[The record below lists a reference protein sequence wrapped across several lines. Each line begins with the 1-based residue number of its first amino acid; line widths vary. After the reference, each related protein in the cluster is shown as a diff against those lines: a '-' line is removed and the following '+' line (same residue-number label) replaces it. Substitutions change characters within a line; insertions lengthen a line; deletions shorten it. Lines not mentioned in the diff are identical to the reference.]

1 MTTIL
6 APEADPYL
14 LPLPESTT
22 PVIPD
27 HLVIARHA
35 YLNSRFG
42 DIVWSLA
49 PLIDNPSTYLFKID
63 WESCVECF
71 REPLRL
77 IAWTFLNGELRNSFV
92 RERAARMRTRIAPNS
107 AQRTVRAWMLMAGWL
122 EKRDIDTLADCDRA
136 VLHEYGLHLRD
147 AGSGRVDVRKQLLAV
162 TRLWAFDQLTARP
175 AGIARPPWDEG
186 GVDDYLPAAT
196 STGGENAREVL
207 AEETMGP
214 LLVWAIRFVE
224 DLADDILAAHA
235 EARRLHQAAHSQ
247 QSTPVG
253 RLVLKAYL
261 AQRVAVGD
269 PLPATLQNGKPAL
282 PRAYVAAVTGA
293 SLRQV
298 AHACTKLN
306 LSATVMASPGL
317 CPLDVP
323 VTGRIDGRLWREVI
337 DYTEA
342 DTLLKH
348 LVTAVFI
355 VCSYLTGARPQ
366 EVLGLRAGCCPDPEP
381 GPDGQSSR
389 HVLRVRPEDIAPGPD
404 DDEEE
409 NEDAE
414 EPHLLIRG
422 HHYKTA
428 TDPDT
433 GHYLPGGAERAVPWV
448 AITPVVNAIRV
459 LERFVPDGELLFDA
473 AIHDPTHAHHR
484 TGSLGNYAIAVR
496 VEDFVTWANTEA
508 KALGLPGEA
517 IAPNPH
523 GRIGTARFRRTL
535 AWHIARRPGG
545 LVALAIQYGHLRT
558 VLNTDES
565 GRYGSRGRSGIH
577 AYVDVETALAT
588 ADTAADLHE
597 RMQNG
602 EAISGPAAR
611 RAILAAASGPVF
623 QGGLVG
629 LDFTRK
635 HAAARRH
642 LAQDGSVLYDNPH
655 ALLLC
660 VYKRDRA
667 LCAKDGQHDAPSLDR
682 CVPGCGNTVRTD
694 QHAAWLRQRADD
706 LDRKAAHVP
715 GPLAERRHAAAAK
728 LRELADEHDR
738 TRFTL
743 QENST

>member
-1 MTTIL
+1 MTAIL

-14 LPLPESTT
+14 LPLPELDT
-22 PVIPD
+22 PVIPA

-35 YLNSRFG
+35 HLSSCFG
-42 DIVWSLA
+42 DMVWSLA

-92 RERAARMRTRIAPNS
+92 RERAARMRTRIAPDS
-107 AQRTVRAWMLMAGWL
+107 AQRTVRAWMLMAHWL
-122 EKRDIDTLADCDRA
+122 EKRGIVTLAACDRA

-147 AGSGRVDVRKQLLAV
+147 AGSGRANVRKQLLAV

-175 AGIARPPWDEG
+175 AGIPRPPWDED
-186 GVDDYLPAAT
+186 GVDDYLPAET

-214 LLVWAIRFVE
+214 LLIWAIRFVE

-235 EARRLHQAAHSQ
+235 EARRLHQAAHTQ
-247 QSTPVG
+247 QSTPAG
-253 RLVLKAYL
+253 RLALNAYL
-261 AQRVAVGD
+261 TQRVAGGD
-269 PLPATLQNGKPAL
+269 PLPATFHNGKPTL

-298 AHACTKLN
+298 AHACNRLD
-306 LSATVMASPGL
+306 LSAIVTASPGL

-323 VTGRIDGRLWREVI
+323 VTGRINGRPWRETI

-381 GPDGQSSR
+381 GPDGQSGR
-389 HVLRVRPEDIAPGPD
+389 HVLRVHPEDVAPGPD
-404 DDEEE
+404 EEDD
-409 NEDAE
+409 E
-414 EPHLLIRG
+414 EPHLLIRS
-422 HHYKTA
+422 HHYKSA

-459 LERFVPDGELLFDA
+459 LERFVPDDELLFDA
-473 AIHDPTHAHHR
+473 AIHDPSHARHR

-496 VEDFVTWANTEA
+496 IEDFVTWVNNEA
-508 KALGLPGEA
+508 KTRDLPGET
-517 IAPNPH
+517 IVPDPH

-545 LVALAIQYGHLRT
+545 LVALAIQYGHMRT

-565 GRYGSRGRSGIH
+565 GRYGSRSRSGIH

-597 RMQNG
+597 RMQDG

-611 RAILAAASGPVF
+611 RAILAAANGPVF

-629 LDFTRK
+629 LDFVRK

-642 LAQDGSVLYDNPH
+642 LAQDGTVLYDNPH

-660 VYKRDRA
+660 LYKRDRA
-667 LCAKDGQHDAPSLDR
+667 LCAKDDQHNDAPSLDQ

-694 QHAAWLRQRADD
+694 QHATWLRRRADD

-715 GPLAERRHAAAAK
+715 GPLAERRHATATR

-743 QENST
+743 RESPT

>member
-1 MTTIL
+1 MTTTL
-6 APEADPYL
+6 ASEADPYL
-14 LPLPESTT
+14 LPLPDSTT
-22 PVIPD
+22 PVIPS
-27 HLVIARHA
+27 HLVIDRHA
-35 YLNSRFG
+35 HLNSRFG
-42 DIVWSLA
+42 DMVWSLA
-49 PLIDNPSTYLFKID
+49 PLIDNPSQYLITID
-63 WESCVECF
+63 WKPCADGF

-77 IAWTFLNGELRNSFV
+77 LTWTFLNGQLRNSFLH
-92 RERAARMRTRIAPNS
+92 ERAPRMRTRIAPQS
-107 AQRTVRAWMLMAGWL
+107 ARSTVRTWMRMADWL
-122 EKRDIDTLADCDRA
+122 EKRGIGSLAACDRA
-136 VLHEYGLHLRD
+136 VLHEYGMHLRD
-147 AGSGRVDVRKQLLAV
+147 AGSARADVQKNLLAL

-175 AGIARPPWDEG
+175 AGIARPPWDED
-186 GVDDYLPAAT
+186 GVDDYLPAA
-196 STGGENAREVL
+196 SPTGGENAREVL

-214 LLVWAIRFVE
+214 LLVWALRFVE
-224 DLADDILAAHA
+224 VLADDILAAHA

-247 QSTPVG
+247 PSTPAG
-253 RLVLKAYL
+253 RLALYTYL
-261 AQRVAVGD
+261 TQRIAAGD
-269 PLPATLQNGKPAL
+269 PLPTTFHNGKPAL
-282 PRAYVAAVTGA
+282 PHAYTAAMTGA

-298 AHACTKLN
+298 AHASTKLN
-306 LSATVMASPGL
+306 LAALVADNPGP

-323 VTGRIDGRLWREVI
+323 VTGWINGRPWREAI

-348 LVTAVFI
+348 LVTAVFV

-366 EVLGLRAGCCPDPEP
+366 EVLGLRAGCCPDPDP
-381 GPDGQSSR
+381 APDGRQGR
-389 HVLRVRPEDIAPGPD
+389 HVLRVRPEDIAPGSD
-404 DDEEE
+404 NDEEDE
-409 NEDAE
+409 A

-433 GHYLPGGAERAVPWV
+433 GNYLPGGLERAVPWV
-448 AITPVVNAIRV
+448 AITPVVNAIRA

-473 AIHDPTHAHHR
+473 AIHDPAHARQR
-484 TGSLGNYAIAVR
+484 TGSLGSYAIAVR
-496 VEDFVTWANTEA
+496 GEDFVAWANTEA
-508 KALGLPGEA
+508 QARALPGEV
-517 IAPNPH
+517 IAPDPH

-565 GRYGSRGRSGIH
+565 GRYGSRSRSGIH
-577 AYVDVETALAT
+577 GMVDIETALAT

-597 RMQNG
+597 RMQDG

-611 RAILAAASGPVF
+611 RAILAAANGPVF
-623 QGGLVG
+623 QGGLVS

-655 ALLLC
+655 ALLICL
-660 VYKRDRA
+660 YKRDRA
-667 LCAKDGQHDAPSLDR
+667 LCAKDAQHDAPSLDQ

-694 QHAAWLRQRADD
+694 QHAHRLRTRADE
-706 LDRKAAHVP
+706 LDHKAAHVP
-715 GPLAERRHAAAAK
+715 GPLAERRHATATK

-743 QENST
+743 QENPA

>member
-1 MTTIL
+1 MTAIL

-14 LPLPESTT
+14 LPLPEPHT
-22 PVIPD
+22 PVIPA
-27 HLVIARHA
+27 HLVIARQAHR
-35 YLNSRFG
+35 NSRFG
-42 DIVWSLA
+42 DMVWSLA

-92 RERAARMRTRIAPNS
+92 RERAARMRTRIAPDS
-107 AQRTVRAWMLMAGWL
+107 AQRTVRAWTLMAHWL
-122 EKRDIDTLADCDRA
+122 AKRGIDTLAGCDRT

-147 AGSGRVDVRKQLLAV
+147 AGSGRADVRKQLLAV

-175 AGIARPPWDEG
+175 AGIARPPWDED
-186 GVDDYLPAAT
+186 GVDEYLPAAT
-196 STGGENAREVL
+196 PTGGENAREVL

-214 LLVWAIRFVE
+214 LLIWAIRFVE
-224 DLADDILAAHA
+224 DLEDDILAAHA
-235 EARRLHQAAHSQ
+235 EARRLHRAGHTQR
-247 QSTPVG
+247 STPVG
-253 RLVLKAYL
+253 RLALHAYL
-261 AQRVAVGD
+261 TQRVSAGD
-269 PLPATLQNGKPAL
+269 PLPATFQSGKPAL
-282 PRAYVAAVTGA
+282 SRAYVAAMTGA
-293 SLRQV
+293 SVRQV
-298 AHACTKLN
+298 AHASTKLN
-306 LSATVMASPGL
+306 LAALVADNAGP
-317 CPLDVP
+317 CPLDTP
-323 VTGRIDGRLWREVI
+323 VTGRINGRPWRQAI

-366 EVLGLRAGCCPDPEP
+366 EILGLRAGCCPEPEP
-381 GPDGQSSR
+381 GSDGQSGR
-389 HVLRVRPEDIAPGPD
+389 HVLRVRPEDVTPGPD
-404 DDEEE
+404 EEDDE
-409 NEDAE
+409 DAG

-422 HHYKTA
+422 HHYKSA

-433 GHYLPGGAERAVPWV
+433 GHYLPDGAERAVPWV

-473 AIHDPTHAHHR
+473 AIHDPAHARHR
-484 TGSLGNYAIAVR
+484 TGSLGHYAIAVR
-496 VEDFVTWANTEA
+496 IEDFVTWVNNEA
-508 KALGLPGEA
+508 ETLGLRGETVV
-517 IAPNPH
+517 PDPH

-545 LVALAIQYGHLRT
+545 LVALAIQYGHMRT

-565 GRYGSRGRSGIH
+565 GRYGSRSRSGIH
-577 AYVDVETALAT
+577 GMVDIETALAT

-597 RMQNG
+597 RMRNG
-602 EAISGPAAR
+602 ESISGPAAR
-611 RAILAAASGPVF
+611 RAILAAANGPVF

-629 LDFTRK
+629 LDFARK

-660 VYKRDRA
+660 LYKRDRA
-667 LCAKDGQHDAPSLDR
+667 LCAKDGQRSDAPSLDQ

-694 QHAAWLRQRADD
+694 QHATWLRQRADD
-706 LDRKAAHVP
+706 LDRRAAHVP
-715 GPLAERRHAAAAK
+715 GPLAERRHATASR
-728 LRELADEHDR
+728 LRALADEHDR

-743 QENST
+743 QETPA